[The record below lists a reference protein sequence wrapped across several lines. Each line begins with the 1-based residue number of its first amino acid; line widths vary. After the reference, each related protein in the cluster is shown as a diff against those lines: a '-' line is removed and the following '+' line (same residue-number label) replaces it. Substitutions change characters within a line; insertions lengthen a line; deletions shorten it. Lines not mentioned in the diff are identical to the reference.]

1 MKKTSVKVLS
11 VVLILAS
18 LFGLCAGGLTLKDM
32 LNCKAYWEQKGEE
45 SDASITLLEDGLNQL
60 KENES
65 AYNDGLAAL
74 AQGEKDYEAGQ
85 LELEAGA
92 KALADGQKEY
102 EAGQQTLEKG
112 HAEYAAGE
120 KKLADAQKE
129 LKAGWASYKENAAL
143 LSAAHGQYD
152 AGLAQYNDGLKAL
165 EAGKAQLAAGQAQL
179 AESKKLLDAG
189 QAQLDAAKPQLE
201 AYEQGRA
208 DLEQGKADLAAF
220 KASKDTLVSYIGSY
234 NQLIDAKNAYGALPE
249 EQAQQLNAII
259 AGVNPVMVKTG
270 LDKIIWLDGENK
282 TVSAEQAAAIFDNY
296 ISEAEKTIAKN
307 EAYLDAMK
315 PSYEAGK
322 AAEAELAAKWELYN
336 QKLAEAELAE
346 AKIAES
352 EKQLA
357 QAKATLDASAALLAE
372 KDAELAAGYKKLM
385 AGEAEFA
392 KGMVTLQ
399 SSEKALEEGEQALM
413 DAEAQLAEG
422 QKTYDDGVKEL
433 EAGAQALED
442 GKAQLKAF
450 EDGNAQVAEGLAI
463 LTVTDTVYDKT
474 GSAMLPSIADRLGP
488 DFNYMK
494 DESLVDLDRG
504 LEGVAAARQF
514 SADNSALVTKEL
526 GARAV
531 AAVLAIAAAILGIV
545 TGIMGL
551 MGRSVF
557 ILALVTAAAAAVGF
571 VAALVTGFSLPLS
584 AIAGS
589 ALGAGVIVAALA
601 VQAAAAVL
609 EGLSAK
615 SVKAAN

>member
-32 LNCKAYWEQKGEE
+32 LDCKAYWEQKGEE
-45 SDASITLLEDGLNQL
+45 SDASIAMLEDGLNQL

-65 AYNDGLAAL
+65 AYNDGLTAL

-92 KALADGQKEY
+92 KALEDGQKEY

-112 HAEYAAGE
+112 YADYAAGE

-143 LSAAHGQYD
+143 LSAAHAQYD
-152 AGLAQYNDGLKAL
+152 AGLAQYNEGLKAL

-208 DLEQGKADLAAF
+208 ALEQGKADLATF

-234 NQLIDAKNAYGALPE
+234 NQLIDAKKAHGGLPE
-249 EQAQQLNAII
+249 EQTQQLNAII
-259 AGVNPVMVKTG
+259 AGVNPVMAKTG
-270 LDKIIWLDGENK
+270 LDKYIWLDGENK
-282 TVSAEQAAAIFDNY
+282 TVSAEQAEAIFANY
-296 ISEAEKTIAKN
+296 ISEAEKTISEN
-307 EAYLDAMK
+307 ETYLDSMK

-336 QKLAEAELAE
+336 QKLAEAKAAE

-392 KGMVTLQ
+392 KGMAKLQ
-399 SSEKALEEGEQALM
+399 SSEKALEEGEQALV

-463 LTVTDTVYDKT
+463 LTATDTVYDKN
-474 GSAMLPSIADRLGP
+474 GNAMLTSIADRLGP
-488 DFNYMK
+488 DFKYMK
-494 DESLVDLDRG
+494 DASLVDLDRG
-504 LEGVAAARQF
+504 FEAVAAARQF
-514 SADNSALVTKEL
+514 SADNSALVTSPGRGCRTGNRRRYIGYCDRDHGTDGQEGPYPGSCDCRRRGGGL
-526 GARAV
+526 YRRSGCRIQSAPVRYSGFRPWRRGHRC
-531 AAVLAIAAAILGIV
+531 GI
-545 TGIMGL
+545 GCA
-551 MGRSVF
+551 GRGR
-557 ILALVTAAAAAVGF
+557 TA
-571 VAALVTGFSLPLS
+571 
-584 AIAGS
+584 
-589 ALGAGVIVAALA
+589 
-601 VQAAAAVL
+601 
-609 EGLSAK
+609 
-615 SVKAAN
+615 